1 MGLPSEGFKAKPQN
15 SLNFTEWCIFRAGMA
30 GAMGGVTGLAFGAF
44 MSSAGSDPTMV
55 GSAAADTEWA
65 SRAGLRRMAREMGST
80 MKSYA
85 KTFAVC
91 GLAYSACECDIEKEF
106 AQKNLMTAVAAGCV
120 AGAVLGV
127 KGGPSAMAMGCA
139 GFAGFS
145 AVIELVLD
153 S

>member
-1 MGLPSEGFKAKPQN
+1 
-15 SLNFTEWCIFRAGMA
+15 MA

-44 MSSAGSDPTMV
+44 MSSAGSDPSMNPTANV
-55 GSAAADTEWA
+55 DTEWA
-65 SRAGLRRMAREMGST
+65 SKAGLRRMAKEMGAT

-91 GLAYSACECDIEKEF
+91 GLAYSACECLIEKEL
-106 AQKNLMTAVAAGCV
+106 AQKNMATAVAAGCV

-127 KGGPSAMAMGCA
+127 KGGAYGMAMGCV

-153 S
+153 